1 MDILLDALSVP
12 GCFGRDENP
21 DFVTFRV
28 PADAENR
35 ELP

>member
-12 GCFGRDENP
+12 GCFGHGENP

-28 PADAENR
+28 PADAKNR
-35 ELP
+35 

>member
-1 MDILLDALSVP
+1 MRGGES
-12 GCFGRDENP
+12 GCFGRGENP

-28 PADAENR
+28 PADAENS

>member
-1 MDILLDALSVP
+1 MDILLDALGVP

-21 DFVTFRV
+21 DFVTFCV
-28 PADAENR
+28 PADAKNR